1 MFGFKKKE
9 VNVEKVEQF
18 SRWFFENEERIRS
31 SVENRGNDNATMMRV
46 LDEVE
51 AELAK
56 VYRDGYNGTIEF
68 DYGGQDNDWELNLYH
83 KNKTFLVQATTMI
96 AQEMNAKGNSMWK
109 VMIDR

>member
-1 MFGFKKKE
+1 MFGFKKK
-9 VNVEKVEQF
+9 VNVEKVKQF

-31 SVENRGNDNATMMRV
+31 SVENRQNDSTTMMRV

-68 DYGGQDNDWELNLYH
+68 DYGGKADEWELNLYH
-83 KNKTFLVQATTMI
+83 KNKKFLIQATTMI
-96 AQEMNAKGNSMWK
+96 AQEMNAKENSMWE
-109 VMIDR
+109 VRIDR

>member
-9 VNVEKVEQF
+9 VNVEKVKQF

-31 SVENRGNDNATMMRV
+31 SVENRQNDSTAMMRV

-68 DYGGQDNDWELNLYH
+68 DYGGEGNAYHDNDAYRW
-83 KNKTFLVQATTMI
+83 F
-96 AQEMNAKGNSMWK
+96 AKLHEWWYEGFHSCNTLLGSK
-109 VMIDR
+109 IFTRS